1 MTDIVWIL
9 DEIVFAVH
17 DEQLAEHGGLA
28 GVRGPGIVQ
37 SALARPRNLASYKEC
52 DDIARLAATYA
63 YGIAKNHGFADGNK
77 RTALVIADLFLMLNG
92 YELTSSPAENVLT
105 ILAVADG
112 SLSEKELVSW
122 VRSIHGSKI
131 MRTPCVSTT
140 YEE

>member
-9 DEIVFAVH
+9 DAIVLAVH

-28 GVRGPGIVQ
+28 GIRDPGAVR
-37 SALARPRNLASYKEC
+37 SALARPRNLASYEKC
-52 DDIARLAATYA
+52 DDIAQLAAAYA

-92 YELTSSPAENVLT
+92 YELRSSPAENVLT

-112 SLSEKELVSW
+112 SLPEEEFAAW
-122 VRSIHGSKI
+122 VRSNIQELSDK
-131 MRTPCVSTT
+131 TESDVEFC
-140 YEE
+140 